1 MKSIFL
7 FDLDGTITRA
17 ELLPVI
23 GEKIGLYEELT
34 KLTSE
39 TMNGKI
45 PFDQSFKYR
54 VNLLKKV
61 PLSEIQ
67 ETILAAPCFE
77 ELLSWIKSN
86 RENSF
91 IVTGNLDIWVQP
103 WLEKHKLK
111 GFTSKS
117 ELMGN
122 SYTVKTILRKESVL
136 ENFRNSRITM
146 VGDGANDARLM
157 ELSDIGIATEMLHKV
172 SPILWEHANYI
183 VKEEGTLCQ
192 LLARLS

>member
-17 ELLPVI
+17 ELLPII
-23 GEKIGLYEELT
+23 GEKMGLYEEIT
-34 KLTSE
+34 KLTIE
-39 TMNGKI
+39 TMNGEI

-61 PLSEIQ
+61 QLSEIQ

-103 WLEKHKLK
+103 WLEKHKLN

-122 SYTVKTILRKESVL
+122 SYAVKTVLRKESVL
-136 ENFRNSRITM
+136 ENFRDSRIIM
-146 VGDGANDARLM
+146 VGDGANDARIM